1 MLEYIFF
8 HERPWTLF
16 VGYLRQ
22 KGLDPVSDQEEQ
34 GYLVRLPEDT
44 DDGLMDAIE
53 TRYDELLDMNE
64 ALISA
69 GQEGEHLHVAGV
81 SVALNDGRTVQA
93 AVEPELLGR
102 LLQVVSTD
110 ELGRFVSAIVDAVEN
125 PDERSICRR

>member
-16 VGYLRQ
+16 VEYLRQ
-22 KGLDPVSDQEEQ
+22 KGLDPVSDHEEQ
-34 GYLVRLPEDT
+34 GYMVRLPEDT
-44 DDGLMDAIE
+44 DDDLMGAIE
-53 TRYDELLDMNE
+53 TRYDELLDLNE
-64 ALISA
+64 ALFSA
-69 GQEGEHLHVAGV
+69 GQEDEHLHTAGV

-102 LLQVVSTD
+102 LLQVVSAD